1 MAFCTECGH
10 RLPEGARHCPIC
22 GHQVEPATPKREQ
35 SSSRSGSL
43 LGSLAEQLRAE
54 IAEDLQTPGL
64 AAEVGSEMREGVG
77 EKFSISPP
85 PSRGGGMRGRELRF
99 HQGLLPRLKLA
110 TVFVLVGEV
119 NPDGIFT
126 PGRSGSGFAITPDG
140 LIITNRHVV
149 QDNSQVLVVFNCG
162 SPAAVAQPAEV
173 ALAELPVDLALLRVE
188 APDHLPVLRLADS
201 NQVVETD
208 RAWALGYPLGVNL
221 EVILNQAGYQL
232 NENGPEVSV
241 REGTI
246 TAVRHDSDGRVK
258 LLEHNCNIAPGNSG
272 GPLVDHQGRVIGV
285 NTLGFGGKG
294 PAEVTN
300 FAIPSRVVAKF
311 VRAVGGPDD
320 LL

>member
-10 RLPEGARHCPIC
+10 KLPEEAKHCPAC
-22 GHQVEPATPKREQ
+22 GHRVEPDTPKSAKPSLEGR
-35 SSSRSGSL
+35 SL
-43 LGSLAEQLRAE
+43 LSGLAEQLRSE

-64 AAEVGSEMREGVG
+64 AAEVGNEMREGVG
-77 EKFSISPP
+77 EKFSLSPP
-85 PSRGGGMRGRELRF
+85 PSPGGGMRGREMRF
-99 HQGLLPRLKLA
+99 DQGLLPRLKLA

-119 NPDGIFT
+119 NADGIFT
-126 PGRSGSGFAITPDG
+126 PAGSGSGFAITPDG

-149 QDNSQVLVVFNCG
+149 QDSSQVLVVFNCG
-162 SPAAVAQPAEV
+162 SPAAVAQRAEV
-173 ALAELPVDLALLRVE
+173 GLAEVPVDLALLRVE
-188 APDHLPVLRLADS
+188 APDHLPVLRLTDS

-285 NTLGFGGKG
+285 NTLGFGGEG

-300 FAIPSRVVAKF
+300 FAIPSRVVAEF

-320 LL
+320 VL